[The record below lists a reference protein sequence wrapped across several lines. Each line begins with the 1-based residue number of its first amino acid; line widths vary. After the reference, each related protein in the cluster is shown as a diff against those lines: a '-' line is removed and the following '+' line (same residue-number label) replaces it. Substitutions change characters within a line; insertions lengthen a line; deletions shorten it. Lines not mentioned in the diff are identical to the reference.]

1 MQAAEKKRPKEEKD
15 IVHRLRPF
23 ARLQTAEDYEVFSAD
38 MLCMSINDTYSS
50 FRSLIFDIDES
61 MLRKKIQELQHYR
74 RMGLTTAAD
83 IDKYEND
90 IVRRVC
96 QIAIGH
102 FLLFEVSVISDPSEG

>member
-1 MQAAEKKRPKEEKD
+1 
-15 IVHRLRPF
+15 
-23 ARLQTAEDYEVFSAD
+23 
-38 MLCMSINDTYSS
+38 
-50 FRSLIFDIDES
+50 